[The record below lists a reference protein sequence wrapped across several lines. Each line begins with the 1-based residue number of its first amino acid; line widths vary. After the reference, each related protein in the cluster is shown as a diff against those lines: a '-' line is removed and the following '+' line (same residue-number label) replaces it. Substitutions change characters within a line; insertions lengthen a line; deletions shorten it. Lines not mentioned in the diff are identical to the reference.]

1 MAFCCQRRACKTRR
15 AYGFAYSINDR
26 RRPASEQF
34 VFFVAH
40 SHHHH
45 VFVGRY
51 PRARVV
57 ASRLGRGSRARSMSS
72 VSGGALVAGSV
83 RRLPPVARAPGRSSA
98 ASTAGSRRAPSSPAP
113 RGAPRRRLSPRA
125 RAVGPAPS
133 AGPTRWCLDECPPGL
148 ISDLA
153 LALEARWRALPGA
166 RDAPCDRD
174 LRSVD
179 AAADA
184 SDPSTRIRIENLCV
198 ATETFRKL
206 HLEVAWGLGGIEVLH
221 CVAYPWAD
229 VPAPIF
235 AADLVAFGG
244 RVTLCIA
251 DACPL
256 AEDLSLP
263 EPYVDAA
270 ERLKRE
276 MMARCPALE
285 PRPLPEW
292 GETILSRDA
301 CVCAGPPVDDFPEQ
315 AQARAFARYAEGL
328 HDAYLDAVR
337 DAATC
342 AFETSEGEYG
352 GSARERLAAQVRFCE
367 KQLLNDKTRK
377 VLERAMGAESTERYM
392 TRVLFDVTE
401 ETPTFPP

>member
-1 MAFCCQRRACKTRR
+1 
-15 AYGFAYSINDR
+15 
-26 RRPASEQF
+26 
-34 VFFVAH
+34 
-40 SHHHH
+40 
-45 VFVGRY
+45 
-51 PRARVV
+51 
-57 ASRLGRGSRARSMSS
+57 MSS
-72 VSGGALVAGSV
+72 VSGGALVSGSV

-179 AAADA
+179 ATADA

-301 CVCAGPPVDDFPEQ
+301 CVCAGPPVEDFPEQ

-342 AFETSEGEYG
+342 AFATSEGEYG

-377 VLERAMGAESTERYM
+377 VLERAMGAETTERYM

>member
-1 MAFCCQRRACKTRR
+1 
-15 AYGFAYSINDR
+15 
-26 RRPASEQF
+26 
-34 VFFVAH
+34 
-40 SHHHH
+40 
-45 VFVGRY
+45 
-51 PRARVV
+51 
-57 ASRLGRGSRARSMSS
+57 MSS
-72 VSGGALVAGSV
+72 VSGGALVSGSV

-113 RGAPRRRLSPRA
+113 RGAPRRHRLSPRA

-244 RVTLCIA
+244 RVTPCIA
-251 DACPL
+251 DAP
-256 AEDLSLP
+256 
-263 EPYVDAA
+263 
-270 ERLKRE
+270 
-276 MMARCPALE
+276 
-285 PRPLPEW
+285 PRRGPLP
-292 GETILSRDA
+292 SRTVRRRRGASEARDDGA
-301 CVCAGPPVDDFPEQ
+301 VPRARAPPPAGVGGDDSQPRRVRVRAGPPVEDFPEQ

-342 AFETSEGEYG
+342 AFATSEGEYG

-377 VLERAMGAESTERYM
+377 VLERAMGAETTERYDPGPV
-392 TRVLFDVTE
+392 RRHRGDAHVPAVRSEGASARDR
-401 ETPTFPP
+401 